1 MPYKYITVY
10 ATPNITNM
18 AEFEIDEVQSHI
30 LGVAA
35 GLMVSYGL
43 TPAQLEER
51 YNYIISLS
59 QEQITNVYE
68 QPNQESE
75 DNQIVPEEEQEV
87 KTPCKPIPPIST
99 TTRWADY
106 ESEDECIFHLD
117 MSDKPK
123 EENDTDEEK
132 QGKTIPS
139 IYVTTRREFC
149 GMMQKGIK
157 ICPRYSTCDNE
168 QCKNFHIQPE
178 YICSHVN
185 KGSYCDAE
193 GCDLIVIRPCRK
205 GKKCNDPD
213 CSFRHP

>member
-30 LGVAA
+30 LGVSA

-117 MSDKPK
+117 MSDKSK
-123 EENDTDEEK
+123 EEKDSDEEDF
-132 QGKTIPS
+132 KTVPPL
-139 IYVTTRREFC
+139 YVTTRRDFC

-157 ICPRYSTCDNE
+157 ICPRYSTCANE

>member
-1 MPYKYITVY
+1 
-10 ATPNITNM
+10 M

-43 TPAQLEER
+43 TPAQVEQR

-68 QPNQESE
+68 QSNQESE
-75 DNQIVPEEEQEV
+75 DNQIVSEV
-87 KTPCKPIPPIST
+87 TSPCKPIPPLSPKT
-99 TTRWADY
+99 LWADY
-106 ESEDECIFHLD
+106 ESEDDECIFHLD

-123 EENDTDEEK
+123 EEKDIDNEEE
-132 QGKTIPS
+132 QGKT

-149 GMMQKGIK
+149 SMMQKGIK

-168 QCKNFHIQPE
+168 QCSNFHIQAE
-178 YICSHVN
+178 HICSHAN
-185 KGSYCDAE
+185 RGSYCDAE